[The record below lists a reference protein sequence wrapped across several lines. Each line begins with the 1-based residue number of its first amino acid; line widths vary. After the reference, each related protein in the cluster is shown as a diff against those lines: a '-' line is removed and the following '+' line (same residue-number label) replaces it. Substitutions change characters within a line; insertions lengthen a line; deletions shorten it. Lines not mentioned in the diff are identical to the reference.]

1 MQTAIA
7 AGDFK
12 TKCLKLL
19 DQVAETREPL
29 VITKHGKAVARVSA
43 IPARRSQ
50 GAPRA
55 ARTAGANEEAK
66 PSEPLPRKRCGTDG
80 WRSPHTSLRTR
91 SVTAWAH
98 EVSQIS
104 GMAGWWMMER

>member
-29 VITKHGKAVARVSA
+29 VITKHGKAVARLVPMPPEPSLF
-43 IPARRSQ
+43 
-50 GAPRA
+50 GA
-55 ARTAGANEEAK
+55 
-66 PSEPLPRKRCGTDG
+66 
-80 WRSPHTSLRTR
+80 
-91 SVTAWAH
+91 
-98 EVSQIS
+98 
-104 GMAGWWMMER
+104 MAGSVIAVGDIIAPLENDWSACQ